1 MQLSK
6 LINYVFGTLLL
17 LILLA
22 FKIPESEINEQRA
35 EVVVRRIGN
44 EFLLQLGDST
54 SRILPIKK
62 QDGRYLLQFENE
74 FAFEPDLLSFSVI
87 KVFEE
92 ASVKNN
98 FIVETKNCITNEVVH
113 SFEIT
118 DTTNNSEIACR
129 KRGLPKACYNIYV
142 TIIEENT
149 PKTVIPK
156 TIKQDNSTLIYLTL
170 FGVVLLLI
178 VLVIVKRK
186 KKNSSQ
192 IEFIKIGAFLFDKNA
207 MKLIY
212 KDKKEELSNKEASL
226 LDLLYTNVNETVKRE
241 EILQVVWEDEGDY
254 LGRTLDVFISKLRKK
269 LEADSNIEIRN
280 IRGVGYRLV
289 IN

>member
-1 MQLSK
+1 MLSI
-6 LINYVFGTLLL
+6 LM
-17 LILLA
+17 LLA
-22 FKIPESEINEQRA
+22 FKIPEAEINEQRT
-35 EVVVRRIGN
+35 EVIVRRIGN

-92 ASVKNN
+92 ANVKNS

-118 DTTNNSEIACR
+118 DTTNNNEIACR
-129 KRGLPKACYNIYV
+129 KRPLPKACYNIYV
-142 TIIEENT
+142 TIIEENK
-149 PKTVIPK
+149 PEIVIPK
-156 TIKQDNSTLIYLTL
+156 TAKQDNSTLIYLTVL
-170 FGVVLLLI
+170 GIVLLLVFI
-178 VLVIVKRK
+178 VIVKRK
-186 KKNSSQ
+186 KKNTPQ